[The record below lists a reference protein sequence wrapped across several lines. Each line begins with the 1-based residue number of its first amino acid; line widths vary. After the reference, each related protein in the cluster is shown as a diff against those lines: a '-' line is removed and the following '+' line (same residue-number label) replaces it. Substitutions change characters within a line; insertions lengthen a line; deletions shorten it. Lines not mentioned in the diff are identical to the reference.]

1 MFLPHQQTISTTPTA
16 CIRFA
21 VQSRIEILHI
31 LLEHSYDSQRNEDAY
46 SARRLHRRQPVAR
59 SQDSWCFVSGF
70 GDGWVRPPIARRDH
84 VDSVVEVVDSF
95 ARSTAGWCSSGIA
108 AVGYIA
114 APRQT
119 MPRAI
124 TVAVHLAMGP
134 LLIGRLSR
142 CRFQWCQAEC

>member
-1 MFLPHQQTISTTPTA
+1 MILLGHERQCFSRTNKRFRTTPTA

-114 APRQT
+114 ALRQT
-119 MPRAI
+119 MP
-124 TVAVHLAMGP
+124 P
-134 LLIGRLSR
+134 RLRSLCTWR
-142 CRFQWCQAEC
+142 WDRR